1 MSVHLCPIV
10 IAAVE
15 SINRKGLGMGETG
28 DEGKKRTGKTPSE
41 TICAVL
47 RHPLRVRI
55 LEVLNEGPR
64 SPSQFVEEGLIP
76 KQHYSS
82 YQQAL
87 SLASYHFRE
96 LEKEGCLQV
105 IESIPRR
112 GAVEH
117 VYRGL
122 ARVFINDRE
131 FEEMPRTDRRRLSR
145 ISMQGMVARADRAI
159 HEDTFDARSDRH
171 LTWMPMQ
178 LDERAWREVVAAL
191 AATFAE
197 LTQIRVDARDRL
209 ATSGEE
215 VIPATVALLGFESP
229 PPPPLRGDD

>member
-1 MSVHLCPIV
+1 M
-10 IAAVE
+10 
-15 SINRKGLGMGETG
+15 
-28 DEGKKRTGKTPSE
+28 EGSEAEDKKRTE

-47 RHPLRVRI
+47 KHPLRVRI
-55 LEVLNEGPR
+55 LEALNEGPR

-76 KQHYSS
+76 KEHFTS

-96 LEKEGCLQV
+96 LEKEGCLEV

-122 ARVFINDRE
+122 ARVFFNDAE
-131 FEEMPRTDRRRLSR
+131 FEATSPEDRRELSR
-145 ISMQGMVARADRAI
+145 ISLQGLIARADRAI
-159 HEDTFDARSDRH
+159 WEETFDARADRH

-178 LDERAWREVVAAL
+178 LDERGWEEVIAAL
-191 AATFAE
+191 AGAFGE
-197 LTQIRVDARDRL
+197 LTQIRLDARDRL
-209 ATSGEE
+209 AASGEE
-215 VIPATVALLGFESP
+215 VVPATVGMLGFESP
-229 PPPPLRGDD
+229 PPPPLRGD

>member
-1 MSVHLCPIV
+1 M
-10 IAAVE
+10 
-15 SINRKGLGMGETG
+15 
-28 DEGKKRTGKTPSE
+28 EGTEAEEKKRAE

-47 RHPLRVRI
+47 KHPLRVRI

-76 KQHYSS
+76 KEHFTT

-96 LEKEGCLQV
+96 LEKEGCLEV

-122 ARVFINDRE
+122 ARVFFNDAE
-131 FEEMPRTDRRRLSR
+131 FEATAAEDRRQLSR
-145 ISMQGMVARADRAI
+145 ISLQGLIARADRAI
-159 HEDTFDARSDRH
+159 WEETFDARADRH
-171 LTWMPMQ
+171 LTWMSMQ
-178 LDERAWREVVAAL
+178 LDERGWREMITAL
-191 AATFAE
+191 AAVFGE
-197 LTQIRVDARDRL
+197 LSQIRHDARDRL
-209 ATSGEE
+209 AASGEE
-215 VIPATVALLGFESP
+215 VVPATVGILGFESP
-229 PPPPLRGDD
+229 PPPPLRD